1 MSIAPAAT
9 VVAETV
15 DAAASAAASASA
27 RIAEEMSGVGGALT
41 MSIIAFS
48 VVFLVLGGL
57 SGVIYAIKYIAQG
70 LERKKNEPPAGNVA
84 AGNAAA
90 AAAATA
96 PVAAAPA
103 AQTGADGR
111 LMAVLAAAV
120 AASGIVGRIVG
131 VAPAEGSRTRPA
143 RSSGWRS
150 AALAE
155 GIQALS
161 RDWK

>member
-90 AAAATA
+90 TA

-143 RSSGWRS
+143 RSGGWRS

-155 GIQALS
+155 GIQALA

>member
-9 VVAETV
+9 VVASTV

-90 AAAATA
+90 TA
-96 PVAAAPA
+96 PAVAAPA

-143 RSSGWRS
+143 RSGGWRS

>member
-90 AAAATA
+90 TA
-96 PVAAAPA
+96 PAVAAPA

>member
-70 LERKKNEPPAGNVA
+70 LERKKNAPPAGSPPSASSVPEVVA
-84 AGNAAA
+84 GSQ
-90 AAAATA
+90 AAT
-96 PVAAAPA
+96 
-103 AQTGADGR
+103 DGR

-143 RSSGWRS
+143 RSSGWGS

-155 GIQALS
+155 GIQALA

>member
-1 MSIAPAAT
+1 
-9 VVAETV
+9 V

-70 LERKKNEPPAGNVA
+70 LERKKNAPPAVSPPPSSSVPEVVA
-84 AGNAAA
+84 ASQP
-90 AAAATA
+90 AT
-96 PVAAAPA
+96 
-103 AQTGADGR
+103 DGR

-143 RSSGWRS
+143 RSGGWRS

>member
-9 VVAETV
+9 VVASTV

-70 LERKKNEPPAGNVA
+70 LERKKNAPPSGSPPPSASSV
-84 AGNAAA
+84 
-90 AAAATA
+90 
-96 PVAAAPA
+96 PEVAAASRA
-103 AQTGADGR
+103 ATDGR

-155 GIQALS
+155 GIQALA

>member
-70 LERKKNEPPAGNVA
+70 LERKKNAPPAGNVA
-84 AGNAAA
+84 AGN
-90 AAAATA
+90 AAATA

>member
-90 AAAATA
+90 AATA
-96 PVAAAPA
+96 PAAAPA

-155 GIQALS
+155 GIQALA